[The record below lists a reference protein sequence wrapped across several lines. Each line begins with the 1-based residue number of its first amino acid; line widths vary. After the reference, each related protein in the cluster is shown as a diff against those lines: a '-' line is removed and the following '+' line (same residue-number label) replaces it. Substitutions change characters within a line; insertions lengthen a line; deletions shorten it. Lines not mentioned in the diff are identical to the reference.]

1 MFKFGNKG
9 LLSFFL
15 SLVLVLGLLIGPVH
29 NLAFAEEG
37 DVVKLTIIHTND
49 VHSRVVG
56 SEDSLIGYA
65 KLATLVKE
73 MRKEG
78 NVLLLDAG
86 DTTHGLP
93 IATISNGESIIK
105 LMNQMGYDAM
115 VPGNHDFNYG
125 YDRLIE
131 LNRMADFP
139 ILAANVIREDGTRD
153 LEEYTIIEIDGIK
166 VGIFGLTTQE
176 TKFKSNPK
184 NTEGININDPVAVAE
199 EMVKKLKEEDVKLVI
214 ALAHIGMDEES
225 NPKTTDIAK
234 KVQGIDIIID
244 GHSHTM
250 LEEGE
255 VIGDTLIVQ
264 TGEYLKNIGVVN
276 VELADGKISK
286 KEAKL
291 MTFEDALALKE
302 DEEISN
308 KISELEEENNQ
319 VLSVTIGQS
328 NVDLVGEREVV
339 RAGES
344 NLGNLATDA
353 MLDITGADVAL
364 TNGGGIRASIPAGQ
378 ISKGNILEVFPFGNY
393 IVVLE
398 LTGED
403 IIKALEHGVDTYP
416 EPAGKFPHVAGM
428 TYKIDPSKEAGSRI
442 VELLI
447 DGKPVELNKT
457 YTLATNDFLAVG
469 GDGYTMF
476 EDAPIV
482 GEFEGLDEALIKY
495 IEKIGVIDYQA
506 EGRITTV
513 EEAVAET
520 PVEKPAE
527 TPDEKQVEKPEVVAT
542 YVVKPGD
549 VLWKI
554 AKKFGL
560 TWERLAEY
568 NKLKNP
574 HLIFPGQKILIPAQ

>member
-93 IATISNGESIIK
+93 IATISNGESIIE

-476 EDAPIV
+476 GDAPIV